1 MNTQQVM
8 DIALRLAEINYVP
21 EDSGIIVEG
30 ENIKRV
36 MSGISIDAPELLI
49 AKELKVDM
57 VLGHHPSSS
66 TSGLGM
72 SKMLENQIDKMVKCG
87 VPINKA
93 QKAIEGRII
102 DIERRIQ
109 GGNYDRID
117 SAAKLLKIPYM
128 NIHTPA
134 DLISERVVQEK
145 IDECINEN
153 SKARLSDII
162 DALMGIREYKAA
174 VKQQQP
180 KIWAGSPESFA
191 GKVVVTMAGGTSG
204 GPLVA
209 KAYFEAGVG
218 TLVCMHESEETLKII
233 KEQNI
238 GNLIIAGHMS
248 SDSIGMNTILEEL
261 ESKGIEVIRMSGI
274 VY

>member
-8 DIALRLAEINYVP
+8 DIALKLAGIDYVP
-21 EDSGIIVEG
+21 ADSGIILEG
-30 ENIKRV
+30 ENIKKV

-49 AKELKVDM
+49 AKQIKVDM

-72 SKMLENQIDKMVKCG
+72 SKMLEDQINKMVKCG

-93 QKAIEGRII
+93 QKAIGERIEYI
-102 DIERRIQ
+102 NRIIQ

-117 SAAKLLKIPYM
+117 SAAKLLKVPYM

-134 DLISERVVQEK
+134 DIISENTVQKK
-145 IDECINEN
+145 IDDSLKGN
-153 SKARLSDII
+153 SKAKLSDVI
-162 DALMGIREYKAA
+162 DALMEIDEYKTAI
-174 VKQQQP
+174 KQQQP

-191 GKVVVTMAGGTSG
+191 GKVVVTMAGGTNG
-204 GPLVA
+204 GIEVA

-218 TLVCMHESEETLKII
+218 TLVGMHESEETLKAI

-238 GNLIIAGHMS
+238 GNLIIAGHMP
-248 SDSIGMNTILEEL
+248 SDSIGMNAILKEL
-261 ESKGIEVIRMSGI
+261 EAKGIEVIRMSGI
-274 VY
+274 V

>member
-8 DIALRLAEINYVP
+8 EIALRLAGIDHVP
-21 EDSGIIVEG
+21 EDSGIIFEG
-30 ENIKRV
+30 DNIRKV

-72 SKMLENQIDKMVKCG
+72 SKMLEYQIDKMVSCG

-93 QKAIEGRII
+93 QKAISGRIE
-102 DIERRIQ
+102 DIERIIQ
-109 GGNYDRID
+109 GGNYDRIN
-117 SAAKLLKIPYM
+117 SAARLLKIPYM

-134 DLISERVVQEK
+134 DIISEKTVQKK
-145 IDECINEN
+145 IDEHLKGN
-153 SKARLSDII
+153 SEAKLSDVI
-162 DALMGIREYKAA
+162 DALMEIREYKAA
-174 VKQQQP
+174 VKMQQP
-180 KIWAGSPESFA
+180 RIWAGSPNSFA
-191 GKVVVTMAGGTSG
+191 GKVVVTMAGGTNG

-218 TLVCMHESEETLKII
+218 TLVCMHENEETLKAI

-238 GNLIIAGHMS
+238 GNLVIAGHMA
-248 SDSIGMNTILEEL
+248 SDSIGMNAILEEL
-261 ESKGIEVIRMSGI
+261 ESKEIEVIRMSGI
-274 VY
+274 V